1 MSPDTLAL
9 IFVIVFVVIIL
20 VALIYFIAKPS
31 SRRKGSFNSVTI
43 YGATADLLTKDK
55 KEAIEHVL
63 DVQAEK
69 KMQEQES
76 GDPDRK

>member
-1 MSPDTLAL
+1 MDPETFAL
-9 IFVIVFVVIIL
+9 IFVICFVLVIVITL
-20 VALIYFIAKPS
+20 VYFIAKPA
-31 SRRKGSFNSVTI
+31 SRRKGSFNAVTF

-76 GDPDRK
+76 GEPDEK